1 MFFAQHAGLDLE
13 WQGEQDLKSHPT
25 QGGKALKTSGM
36 KLFSGN
42 ANAKLAAEIAG
53 QLGMNLGKITVS
65 RFADGEVNVMVHEN
79 VRGKDVYIVQVQ
91 CPTHSSHISSV
102 LLLDSQGRDENTDE
116 TYKVEAGQS
125 IREKGSRP
133 GQPPWTDDVFHTW
146 WLLSVFTIL
155 SRRAPR

>member
-1 MFFAQHAGLDLE
+1 MFAERFHVVIAQHAGLDLD
-13 WQGEQDLKSHPT
+13 WQGEHELKSQPT
-25 QGGKALKTSGM
+25 GGGKALKTSGM

-91 CPTHSSHISSV
+91 GPPPLLTCTH
-102 LLLDSQGRDENTDE
+102 T
-116 TYKVEAGQS
+116 
-125 IREKGSRP
+125 
-133 GQPPWTDDVFHTW
+133 HT
-146 WLLSVFTIL
+146 
-155 SRRAPR
+155 PH